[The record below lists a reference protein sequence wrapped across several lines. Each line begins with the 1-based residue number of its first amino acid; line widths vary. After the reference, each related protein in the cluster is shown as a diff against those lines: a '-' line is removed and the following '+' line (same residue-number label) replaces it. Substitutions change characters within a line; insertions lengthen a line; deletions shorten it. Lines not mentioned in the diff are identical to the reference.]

1 MYDPRHICLDQGGWQ
16 CLQTTIGV
24 INMVS
29 EHFIEAANSTSINAP
44 YGTEAA
50 VTHLNKYY
58 D

>member
-1 MYDPRHICLDQGGWQ
+1 MVL
-16 CLQTTIGV
+16 GV

-44 YGTEAA
+44 YGIEAA
-50 VTHLNKYY
+50 LARPTTAI

>member
-1 MYDPRHICLDQGGWQ
+1 M
-16 CLQTTIGV
+16 TIGV

-44 YGTEAA
+44 YGIETTLARLNT
-50 VTHLNKYY
+50 TH